1 MNRYSVENTELI
13 LQLPLKTRGRPKV
26 RKMNHNRL
34 KNSRFLYGN
43 SNLAH
48 LYSEKKITPEQFNA
62 GESFLWIL
70 HKVKKN
76 IPIPR
81 LAKSTY
87 QERIEGIMWD
97 LGLKNEKNQKEIF
110 RWWRASILVLKEAGG
125 TTKNLLENFV
135 WNNDSPHTLSEV
147 ELQLIKRGLDRL
159 ALLYN
164 EAPADENLP

>member
-1 MNRYSVENTELI
+1 VDL
-13 LQLPLKTRGRPKV
+13 
-26 RKMNHNRL
+26 
-34 KNSRFLYGN
+34 
-43 SNLAH
+43 
-48 LYSEKKITPEQFNA
+48 
-62 GESFLWIL
+62 GE
-70 HKVKKN
+70 VKN

-97 LGLKNEKNQKEIF
+97 LGLKNEKNQKEIL

-159 ALLYN
+159 ALLFN
-164 EAPADENLP
+164 EAPAYENLP